1 MSFSKT
7 NLSLHFFEKQRCFSC
22 SFYSN
27 KTKSLYFAKKSAFVR
42 RFKNNGAK
50 HRQKGNKPTTHDD
63 KLNILTVCGD

>member
-7 NLSLHFFEKQRCFSC
+7 NLSLSFFEKQRCFSC

-27 KTKSLYFAKKSAFVR
+27 KTKWLYFAKKSAFVR

-50 HRQKGNKPTTHDD
+50 HGQKGNKPTTHDNQTIIM
-63 KLNILTVCGD
+63 KLV